1 MLARRLLL
9 VGEGN
14 FSFAA
19 ALSEVQGP
27 GTSLIA
33 TCPQESTALAEDSVF
48 QENLRRLRERG
59 AEVRFG
65 VDCTQLADTF
75 AADGWKFDRIYFNF
89 PHCGRKAGVAKN
101 RELLARFFQSCAD
114 VLAERGEV
122 HVALCRGQ
130 GGTPADC
137 PRREWHNSWQVVAM
151 AAGGGLI
158 LSSVHPFSF
167 DAMPGYKC
175 TGYRSQNKSF
185 HVEGAL
191 NHVFTRSLPFEESH
205 SMICRVRLD
214 DHWLSFCVPEALVGK
229 INRDFL
235 ETNSSHPVRTINEKL
250 IAELSKTFSLQR
262 LKCPALLL
270 PEKGCDSHIAW
281 SSDSPSVPFWIVP
294 QKEKITHSELFAGEI
309 AYDMEDFLVSF
320 SRLHLQKDPER
331 NGEQETQKRIQSPT
345 KFLLRPSLLIYAQD
359 VIQGPYFLPGSL
371 HILSGPVFRKCLI
384 SPFMLPAFH
393 ETLFIHGFNKKMSDS
408 CLQLFLEHLKGSL
421 CALLTQRLPD
431 GPELSSSLT
440 FKPQKNKKDYM
451 VCVKPPSFGPDEIM
465 GVVIGSI
472 ITSAT
477 SQLYKDLDFVFASV
491 NLDLLVML
499 VWGIPD
505 WRILWTFDERFL
517 DHFVPGKVEPFK
529 TFSLYPPSYVHDVSF
544 WLDEERGFDETE
556 FHTVARAV
564 SQDMITSIQLLNH
577 FQHPQTGRVSLCYRL
592 TYQACDRALSHQ
604 QAILIQNRLRIEIQ
618 KSLRVT
624 VR

>member
-1 MLARRLLL
+1 MVARRLLL

-33 TCPQESTALAEDSVF
+33 TCPQEATALAGDLVF
-48 QENLRRLRERG
+48 QENLRRLREQG

-65 VDCTQLADTF
+65 VDCTQLADAF
-75 AADGWKFDRIYFNF
+75 AADGWKFDCIYFNF

-101 RELLARFFQSCAD
+101 RELLARFFQ
-114 VLAERGEV
+114 RG
-122 HVALCRGQ
+122 
-130 GGTPADC
+130 
-137 PRREWHNSWQVVAM
+137 
-151 AAGGGLI
+151 
-158 LSSVHPFSF
+158 
-167 DAMPGYKC
+167 
-175 TGYRSQNKSF
+175 
-185 HVEGAL
+185 
-191 NHVFTRSLPFEESH
+191 
-205 SMICRVRLD
+205 
-214 DHWLSFCVPEALVGK
+214 
-229 INRDFL
+229 FL

-250 IAELSKTFSLQR
+250 IAKLSKTFSLQR
-262 LKCPALLL
+262 LKCPAPLL
-270 PEKGCDSHIAW
+270 PEKGCDSDIAW
-281 SSDSPSVPFWIVP
+281 SSDSPSASFWIVP
-294 QKEKITHSELFAGEI
+294 QKEKIPHSELLAGET
-309 AYDMEDFLVSF
+309 ACDMEDFLVSF
-320 SRLHLQKDPER
+320 SRLCLQRDPEW
-331 NGEQETQKRIQSPT
+331 NGKLETQKRIQSPA
-345 KFLLRPSLLIYAQD
+345 KFHLRPSLLVYAQD

-408 CLQLFLEHLKGSL
+408 CLQLFLEHLKCSL
-421 CALLTQRLPD
+421 QGLLTQRLPD

-451 VCVKPPSFGPDEIM
+451 ICVKPHNFGPDEIV
-465 GVVIGSI
+465 GLVIGSV
-472 ITSAT
+472 ITSVT
-477 SQLYKDLDFVFASV
+477 SHLYKDLDFVFASV

-517 DHFVPGKVEPFK
+517 DHFIPGKVEPFK

-544 WLDEERGFDETE
+544 WLDEEIGFDEVE

-564 SQDMITSIQLLNH
+564 SQDMITSIQLLNR

-592 TYQACDRALSHQ
+592 TYQTCDRALSHQ
-604 QAILIQNRLRIEIQ
+604 QAVMIQNRFRNEIQ
-618 KSLRVT
+618 QSLHVT

>member
-1 MLARRLLL
+1 MVDRRLLL

-19 ALSEVQGP
+19 ALSEVQEP

-33 TCPQESTALAEDSVF
+33 TCPQEPTALAGDPVF
-48 QENLRRLRERG
+48 QENLRRLREQG

-75 AADGWKFDRIYFNF
+75 AEDGCKFDRIYFNF

-101 RELLARFFQSCAD
+101 RELLARFFQSCVD
-114 VLAERGEV
+114 VLTERGEV

-137 PRREWHNSWQVVAM
+137 PRREWHNSW
-151 AAGGGLI
+151 
-158 LSSVHPFSF
+158 
-167 DAMPGYKC
+167 
-175 TGYRSQNKSF
+175 SQNKSF

-214 DHWLSFCVPEALVGK
+214 DHWLSFSVPEALVGK
-229 INRDFL
+229 INRGFL

-250 IAELSKTFSLQR
+250 IAELGKTFSLQR
-262 LKCPALLL
+262 VKCPGLLL
-270 PEKGCDSHIAW
+270 PEKGCDSDISW
-281 SSDSPSVPFWIVP
+281 SFDSPSASFWIVP
-294 QKEKITHSELFAGEI
+294 QKEKIPHSELWAGET
-309 AYDMEDFLVSF
+309 AYDMEDFLLSF
-320 SRLHLQKDPER
+320 SRLHLQKDPEL
-331 NGEQETQKRIQSPT
+331 NWEQETQKTIQSPG
-345 KFLLRPSLLIYAQD
+345 KFYLRPSLLLYAQD

-393 ETLFIHGFNKKMSDS
+393 ETLFIHGFNKKLSDS
-408 CLQLFLEHLKGSL
+408 CLHLFLEHLKCSL
-421 CALLTQRLPD
+421 HGLLTQRLPD
-431 GPELSSSLT
+431 GPELSHSLT

-451 VCVKPPSFGPDEIM
+451 ICVKPHSFGPDEIV
-465 GVVIGSI
+465 GLVIGSI

-544 WLDEERGFDETE
+544 WLDEERGFDEVE

-564 SQDMITSIQLLNH
+564 SQDMITSIQLLNR
-577 FQHPQTGRVSLCYRL
+577 FQHPQTGQISLCYRL
-592 TYQACDRALSHQ
+592 TYQTCDRALSHQ
-604 QAILIQNRLRIEIQ
+604 QAIMIQNRFRNEIQ
-618 KSLRVT
+618 QSLHVT

>member
-1 MLARRLLL
+1 MVARRLLL

-19 ALSEVQGP
+19 ALSENQGP

-33 TCPQESTALAEDSVF
+33 TCPQELTDLAGDSVF
-48 QENLRRLRERG
+48 QENLQRLRDRG

-65 VDCTQLADTF
+65 VDCTQLAEVF
-75 AADGWKFDRIYFNF
+75 AEDGWKFDRIYFNF

-130 GGTPADC
+130 GGTPVDY

-151 AAGGGLI
+151 AARGGLI
-158 LSSVHPFSF
+158 LSNVHPFISGTV
-167 DAMPGYKC
+167 PGYKC

-191 NHVFTRSLPFEESH
+191 NHVFTRSLPFEESQP
-205 SMICRVRLD
+205 MICRVRLD
-214 DHWLSFCVPEALVGK
+214 DHWLFFTVPEALVGK
-229 INRDFL
+229 INRGFL
-235 ETNSSHPVRTINEKL
+235 ETNSNHPVRTINEKL
-250 IAELSKTFSLQR
+250 IAELSKTFLLWR
-262 LKCPALLL
+262 LKCPTPLL
-270 PEKGCDSHIAW
+270 PEKGCDNLIAW
-281 SSDSPSVPFWIVP
+281 SFDSPSAPFWIIP
-294 QKEKITHSELFAGEI
+294 QKEKIPHSELLADETTC
-309 AYDMEDFLVSF
+309 DMKEFLVSF
-320 SRLHLQKDPER
+320 SRLHLQKDPEWK
-331 NGEQETQKRIQSPT
+331 GEQETQKKIQSPT
-345 KFLLRPSLLIYAQD
+345 KFHLRSSLLVYAQD
-359 VIQGPYFLPGSL
+359 IIQRPSFLPGSL
-371 HILSGPVFRKCLI
+371 HILSGPVFRKCFI

-393 ETLFIHGFNKKMSDS
+393 ETLFIHGFNKEMSDS
-408 CLQLFLEHLKGSL
+408 CLQLFLEHLKCTLHG
-421 CALLTQRLPD
+421 LLTQRLPD
-431 GPELSSSLT
+431 GPELSNSLI
-440 FKPQKNKKDYM
+440 FKPQENKKDYLI
-451 VCVKPPSFGPDEIM
+451 CVKPHNFGPDEI
-465 GVVIGSI
+465 VDLVIGSI

-477 SQLYKDLDFVFASV
+477 SQVYQDLDFVFASL

-499 VWGIPD
+499 VWGISD

-517 DHFVPGKVEPFK
+517 DHFVPGKIEPFK
-529 TFSLYPPSYVHDVSF
+529 IFSLYPPSYVHDISF
-544 WLDEERGFDETE
+544 WLDEERGFDEVE

-592 TYQACDRALSHQ
+592 TYQTCDRALSHQ
-604 QAILIQNRLRIEIQ
+604 QATVIQNRFRNEIQ
-618 KSLRVT
+618 RCLHVTLR
-624 VR
+624 

>member
-1 MLARRLLL
+1 MVARRLLL

-33 TCPQESTALAEDSVF
+33 TCPQKLTALTEDPVF
-48 QENLRRLRERG
+48 QENLRRLRDRG

-65 VDCTQLADTF
+65 VDCTQLAEAF

-114 VLAERGEV
+114 VLSERGEV

-130 GGTPADC
+130 GGTPADS

-158 LSSVHPFSF
+158 LSNVHPFSS
-167 DAMPGYKC
+167 DAVPGYKC
-175 TGYRSQNKSF
+175 TGYR
-185 HVEGAL
+185 G
-191 NHVFTRSLPFEESH
+191 
-205 SMICRVRLD
+205 
-214 DHWLSFCVPEALVGK
+214 
-229 INRDFL
+229 FL

-250 IAELSKTFSLQR
+250 IAELSKTFSVQR
-262 LKCPALLL
+262 LKCPPPLL
-270 PEKGCDSHIAW
+270 PEKHCDSHIAW

-294 QKEKITHSELFAGEI
+294 QKEKIPHCKLLAGET
-309 AYDMEDFLVSF
+309 AWDMEDFLVSF
-320 SRLHLQKDPER
+320 SSLHLQKDPEW
-331 NGEQETQKRIQSPT
+331 NGEQDTQKRIQSPT
-345 KFLLRPSLLIYAQD
+345 KFLLRPSLLVFAQD
-359 VIQGPYFLPGSL
+359 VIQGPHFLPGSL

-393 ETLFIHGFNKKMSDS
+393 ETLFIHGFNKKMNNS
-408 CLQLFLEHLKGSL
+408 CLQLFLEHLKCSL
-421 CALLTQRLPD
+421 HNLLTQRLPD
-431 GPELSSSLT
+431 GPELSSSLI

-451 VCVKPPSFGPDEIM
+451 ICVKPHNFGPDEIV
-465 GVVIGSI
+465 GLVIGFI

-477 SQLYKDLDFVFASV
+477 SHLYKDLDFVFASV

-505 WRILWTFDERFL
+505 WRILWTFDKRFL

-529 TFSLYPPSYVHDVSF
+529 DFSLYPPSYVHDVSF
-544 WLDEERGFDETE
+544 WLDEERGFDEVE

-564 SQDMITSIQLLNH
+564 SQDMITSIQLLNR

-604 QAILIQNRLRIEIQ
+604 QAILIQNRLRMEIQ
-618 KSLRVT
+618 QSLHVT

>member
-1 MLARRLLL
+1 MVARRLLL

-19 ALSEVQGP
+19 ALSEAQGP
-27 GTSLIA
+27 DTSLVA
-33 TCPQESTALAEDSVF
+33 TCPQELTALAGDPGV

-65 VDCTQLADTF
+65 LDCTQLG
-75 AADGWKFDRIYFNF
+75 AAFGAGCQFDRICFNF
-89 PHCGRKAGVAKN
+89 PHRGRKAGVAKN
-101 RELLARFFQSCAD
+101 RELLAKFFRSCAD

-137 PRREWHNSWQVVAM
+137 PRREWHNSWQIVAM
-151 AAGGGLI
+151 AAGGGFI
-158 LSSVHPFSF
+158 LSNVHPFNA
-167 DAMPGYKC
+167 DAVPGYKC

-191 NHVFTRSLPFEESH
+191 NHVFTRSLPFEETQPV
-205 SMICRVRLD
+205 ICRVRLD
-214 DHWLSFCVPEALVGK
+214 DHWLSFSVPEALVGK
-229 INRDFL
+229 INRGFL

-250 IAELSKTFSLQR
+250 IAELGKTFSLQR
-262 LKCPALLL
+262 LKCPSLLL
-270 PEKGCDSHIAW
+270 PEKGCDGHIAR
-281 SSDSPSVPFWIVP
+281 SADSPSTPFWIIP
-294 QKEKITHSELFAGEI
+294 QEEKMSHSELLTGE
-309 AYDMEDFLVSF
+309 ATYDMEEFLLSF
-320 SRLHLQKDPER
+320 SRLHLQKDPDWI
-331 NGEQETQKRIQSPT
+331 GEQETQKRVQSPT
-345 KFLLRPSLLIYAQD
+345 KFYLRPPLLLYAQT
-359 VIQGPYFLPGSL
+359 VIQEPDFLPGSL

-393 ETLFIHGFNKKMSDS
+393 ETLFIYGFNKKTSDC
-408 CLQLFLEHLKGSL
+408 CLQLFLEHLKCSL
-421 CALLTQRLPD
+421 HSLLSQRLPD

-451 VCVKPPSFGPDEIM
+451 ICVKPHSFGPDEIV
-465 GVVIGSI
+465 GLVIGSVV
-472 ITSAT
+472 TSAP
-477 SQLYKDLDFVFASV
+477 SQLYKDLDFVFVSV

-499 VWGIPD
+499 IWGISD
-505 WRILWTFDERFL
+505 WRILWTFDQRFL
-517 DHFVPGKVEPFK
+517 DHFVSGKIEPFK

-544 WLDEERGFDETE
+544 WIDEERGFDEVE

-564 SQDMITSIQLLNH
+564 SQEMITSIQLRNR

-592 TYQACDRALSHQ
+592 TYQTCDRALSHQ
-604 QAILIQNRLRIEIQ
+604 QAIMIQNRFRNEIQ
-618 KSLRVT
+618 RCLCVT